1 MPKKLPLFINVQPSQ
16 SKTTRASLQAIR
28 QAGSFIYLLGNKRT
42 FQINVNPV
50 NQDVFSQKAA
60 DNAADFQHLPL
71 FKIVLLISYNNIIHS
86 RQDGVINREK
96 IYSTSLLGPG
106 DRAFKPERWHIKDVQ
121 FKLEP
126 DSRGLLFLK

>member
-1 MPKKLPLFINVQPSQ
+1 MIKHPINKNSISLT
-16 SKTTRASLQAIR
+16 SKIVCSYMR
-28 QAGSFIYLLGNKRT
+28 
-42 FQINVNPV
+42 
-50 NQDVFSQKAA
+50 VFTV
-60 DNAADFQHLPL
+60 
-71 FKIVLLISYNNIIHS
+71 VLLISYNNIIHS

-96 IYSTSLLGPG
+96 VYSKSLLGLG

>member
-1 MPKKLPLFINVQPSQ
+1 MGFWPTWNH
-16 SKTTRASLQAIR
+16 
-28 QAGSFIYLLGNKRT
+28 Y
-42 FQINVNPV
+42 
-50 NQDVFSQKAA
+50 
-60 DNAADFQHLPL
+60 NAATKKRISNICHF
-71 FKIVLLISYNNIIHS
+71 FLLISYNNIIHS

-96 IYSTSLLGPG
+96 VYSKSLLGLG